1 MVGAWIGLVAL
12 LAQTEPGDAAPF
24 RVAPQLE
31 LVREGDLVEG
41 AVSVYAIGESR
52 IALAP
57 PGPGQPGV
65 SVYIRWS
72 DDGTFRLI
80 HTHADVE
87 LCARHPFFLGDGG
100 YELVDPRAGGVR
112 TVGDDPSVPVH
123 ALWPSRSCAE
133 GALGIED
140 GGSGRRFVGGAN
152 EIRRIQRE
160 APGSVVVA
168 RGIAA
173 RRIFALSS
181 APETLLVHTADD
193 RTMVR
198 IEGEARTT
206 LLGGAPFADVVALD
220 EDLFFTLDDDGVLS
234 IVHARGRSVLACGVP
249 LTAMLAVTGAADR
262 QLVIADMPMLG
273 AGDLWLLRPA
283 PGVASSYVPLEDT
296 LACPEPDAQAAGAR
310 PDLVYEDDGALDPTE
325 SATTTV
331 LAHPVDPHDAET
343 RGAALAAKTLAAKS
357 FAFCHEV
364 GEQDARTLRAFCGAW
379 TPEARAICPAAAAV
393 CAPPPPRWWDVLA
406 LPPAVGWAIL
416 AAIVAAALA
425 VLFKLLRNAARDQ
438 AIALDALDAESLRA
452 PVAALPDAPARALL
466 AEARARLAA
475 GDVDAAALLAHL
487 AVLRALDDAD
497 VVRFHPSR
505 TNREYLRLLRR
516 RPEVRDVLAAV
527 AREVEEIRF
536 GRGHAD
542 AAHVPA
548 LLEAVE
554 AALPRVRA
562 PVPPPDAATAS

>member
-12 LAQTEPGDAAPF
+12 LAQADPGDAPF
-24 RVAPQLE
+24 RFASRLE
-31 LVREGDLVEG
+31 LVHESTIVEG
-41 AVSVYAIGESR
+41 AVSVYTIGESR
-52 IALAP
+52 IAIAP
-57 PGPGQPGV
+57 PGPGQPGA
-65 SVYIRWS
+65 SVYIRAS
-72 DDGTFRLI
+72 EDDTFRLI
-80 HTHADVE
+80 HTHPDVE
-87 LCARHPFFLGDGG
+87 LCARHPFFLGDDG

-152 EIRRIQRE
+152 EIRRIERGV
-160 APGSVVVA
+160 PGSVVVA

-173 RRIFALSS
+173 RRIFALSRE
-181 APETLLVHTADD
+181 PETLLVHTADD
-193 RTMVR
+193 RTVVR

-206 LLGGAPFADVVALD
+206 LLGGAPLADVAALE
-220 EDLFFTLDDDGVLS
+220 EDVFFTLDDDGVLS
-234 IVHARGRSVLACGVP
+234 VVHARGRSVLACGVP

-262 QLVIADMPMLG
+262 QLVIADMPMVG
-273 AGDLWLLRPA
+273 AGDLWLLRPR
-283 PGVASSYVPLEDT
+283 PGVESTYVPPEDT
-296 LACPEPDAQAAGAR
+296 LACPEPGLQAASAR
-310 PDLVYEDDGALDPTE
+310 PELDHEDDGALDPTE

-331 LAHPVDPHDAET
+331 LAHPVDPRDAA
-343 RGAALAAKTLAAKS
+343 RRAAALAAETLEARS
-357 FAFCHEV
+357 YAFCHEA
-364 GEQDARTLRAFCGAW
+364 GAQDARKLRAFCGAW
-379 TPEARAICPAAAAV
+379 TPEARAICPAAAAA
-393 CAPPPPRWWDVLA
+393 CAPPPRRWWDA
-406 LPPAVGWAIL
+406 IELPPVVGWALLAGLVFLAL
-416 AAIVAAALA
+416 AA
-425 VLFKLLRNAARDQ
+425 LFKLLRDAARDQ
-438 AIALDALDAESLRA
+438 AIALDALDTESLRA

-487 AVLRALDDAD
+487 TLLRALDDAD
-497 VVRFHPSR
+497 VVRFQASR

-542 AAHVPA
+542 AARVPS
-548 LLEAVE
+548 LLADVE

-562 PVPPPDAATAS
+562 PVPPADTAPAT